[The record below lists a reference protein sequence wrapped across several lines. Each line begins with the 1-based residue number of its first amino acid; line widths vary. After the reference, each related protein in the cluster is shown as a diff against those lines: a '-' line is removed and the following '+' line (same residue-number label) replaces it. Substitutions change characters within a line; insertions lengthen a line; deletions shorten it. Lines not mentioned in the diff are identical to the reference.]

1 MAISWSLILCR
12 RVILEWDTLCF
23 FNRPHMKSFITG
35 KFMNIDINEKRLCEP
50 FFSLWFAVFIIFL
63 AFGSVT
69 SVLGINFEASDKPN
83 KTALVCGTPRALE
96 HLNQE
101 AVTGDLRE

>member
-1 MAISWSLILCR
+1 MAPDKL
-12 RVILEWDTLCF
+12 
-23 FNRPHMKSFITG
+23 
-35 KFMNIDINEKRLCEP
+35 MNIDLNKTRLCKT

-96 HLNQE
+96 HLNQA